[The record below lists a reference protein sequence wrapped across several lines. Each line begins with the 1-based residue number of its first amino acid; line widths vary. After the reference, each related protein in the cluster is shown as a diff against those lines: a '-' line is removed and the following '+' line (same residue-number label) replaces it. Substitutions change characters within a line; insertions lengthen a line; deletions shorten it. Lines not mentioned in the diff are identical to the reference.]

1 MLTKEFHL
9 IGEPGPLGTK
19 AFLFEKGG
27 DNV

>member
-1 MLTKEFHL
+1 MLTKKFQL

-27 DNV
+27 DNA